1 MNGTTEPPVVSG
13 FGHLV
18 EQEILPLQ
26 RYARALTRDRDRADD
41 LVQTCLTRALARQ
54 HLWQPGTALRAWLF
68 TILHNAWVS
77 LLRSAAREQA
87 RREITV
93 ALLTPAARQP
103 DARLDLIDL
112 DRAISKLPT
121 YQRRILVLIALEGMS
136 YPQAAAA
143 VGARV
148 GTVRSRMGRAR
159 GRLRAQLSRP
169 AAAAK
174 RCDCNSAVAPV

>member
-26 RYARALTRDRDRADD
+26 RYARALTRDRERADD

-121 YQRRILVLIALEGMS
+121 YQRRILVLIALEGMVIRKRRQPLVRGFAPEWDARAAGCGPNS
-136 YPQAAAA
+136 VDQLRQQNGATATPQ
-143 VGARV
+143 
-148 GTVRSRMGRAR
+148 
-159 GRLRAQLSRP
+159 
-169 AAAAK
+169 
-174 RCDCNSAVAPV
+174 

>member
-26 RYARALTRDRDRADD
+26 RYARALTRDRERADD

-93 ALLTPAARQP
+93 ALLTPAAR
-103 DARLDLIDL
+103 
-112 DRAISKLPT
+112 
-121 YQRRILVLIALEGMS
+121 IALEGMG

-143 VGARV
+143 VGAR
-148 GTVRSRMGRAR
+148 VRSRMGRAR